1 MVEIIRVN
9 KKKNI
14 IIIYCMSIANSM
26 EEYLRKIQSSRKV
39 LFDKF
44 MKYGLDNILR
54 DVLFLSK
61 KHKKIDSIGSLK
73 KRIISLT

>member
-1 MVEIIRVN
+1 MP
-9 KKKNI
+9 
-14 IIIYCMSIANSM
+14 IANSM
-26 EEYLRKIQSSRKV
+26 EEYLRKIQSSRKD

-61 KHKKIDSIGSLK
+61 KI
-73 KRIISLT
+73 KRLIV

>member
-1 MVEIIRVN
+1 M
-9 KKKNI
+9 NI

-26 EEYLRKIQSSRKV
+26 EEYLRMIQSSRKV
-39 LFDKF
+39 LFVKF

>member
-1 MVEIIRVN
+1 
-9 KKKNI
+9 
-14 IIIYCMSIANSM
+14 MSIANSM

-39 LFDKF
+39 LFVKF

-61 KHKKIDSIGSLK
+61 KHKKIDNIGSLK
-73 KRIISLT
+73 KRI